1 MRRKTKKII
10 SITSVILI
18 LVIVGTALVYHFYNP
33 VKEFFNKT
41 FNIKTEETASG
52 SGDTTEEKVNI
63 ENLQSKLEET
73 IAELGT
79 TKAELEKVEL
89 EKAETVET
97 LTAEKSNLEN
107 SLIKKTQELESTKAE
122 LEQQIADYSVLL
134 DEKESV
140 ETELAAANSQITTLQ
155 SDLDQTNSDLES
167 ANSNIE
173 TLTAR
178 KTELETLLAES
189 NETNTELETELA
201 SVKSDLESANSNNE
215 ELTARKTELETLLAE
230 SNEANEEL
238 ETELASVNSELETA
252 NKTNAE
258 LTAKKTELETDLAE
272 EQAQVEILT
281 ADLEIANA
289 NLEEK
294 TAEVLELSSQVSSLT
309 AEKTNLENEVAE
321 KQVTIDNLESEIII
335 LNAKIKEYEDALNEV
350 DPSRELYSVLLS
362 DPLGFYNISLSSGD
376 ILLSSKNSK
385 STGLFLINSV
395 DYSISKIYDDTF
407 VYSYQFM
414 YELSSKKVLLSASTS
429 GNTSAYVLLYN
440 MVDGSITKLYKTYG
454 FKYFYELHTGDVLL
468 TSETSSKG
476 LWLFENSTNSFSSL
490 AKDGSSECG
499 ELSIVKLPDL
509 NYLFSYNGTS
519 KGKFVYV
526 FDVEEKQVQKVY
538 DSQLTTLIP
547 LSNGN
552 VLMTHSNSNYPGIYL
567 FSSTDYSVSV
577 VNETYASYSSYFQIS
592 DYTFL
597 TSSNNNTGLLIYD
610 TNNSTLEQLLT
621 TGYSYSIYHKIND
634 NEVLICGS
642 SSTHLFE
649 ASTKSL
655 TQIANY
661 TMLGYAKCDL
671 GDQNLALLNANGF
684 LFIYDHTLKTISD
697 TKLRYYAYIQ
707 NEYEKSLV
715 ANILSNGDVL
725 ISTNK
730 DNVSGILLYKDKT
743 ISNVYSNASY
753 KWTIVHELE
762 NGDVLICTSN
772 SDSPTETILL
782 YDSANLTFTTLSSD
796 VDLVHMDK
804 IEISENGV
812 ILSSTKNGHSA
823 FYDYSEKTITKIN

>member
-73 IAELGT
+73 IAELET

-122 LEQQIADYSVLL
+122 LEQQIADYTVLL

-215 ELTARKTELETLLAE
+215 ELTARKTELETL
-230 SNEANEEL
+230 
-238 ETELASVNSELETA
+238 
-252 NKTNAE
+252 
-258 LTAKKTELETDLAE
+258 LAE

-376 ILLSSKNSK
+376 ILLSSKNSN

-414 YELSSKKVLLSASTS
+414 YELSSKKVLLSAPTS

-490 AKDGSSECG
+490 AKDGSSEYG

-526 FDVEEKQVQKVY
+526 FDIEEKQVQKVY
-538 DSQLTTLIP
+538 SSQLTTLIP

-567 FSSTDYSVSV
+567 FNSTDYSVSV

-655 TQIANY
+655 TQITNY

-782 YDSANLTFTTLSSD
+782 YNSANLTFTTLSSD